1 MANLKSSKKD
11 IRRIERRSEARK
23 PFARNAYMF
32 TKKVLKLVS
41 AGNAKEAAEMLPQ
54 AFKAIDKAA
63 KKNIIHANK
72 AARMKSRISRAVNAI
87 LAKG

>member
-11 IRRIERRSEARK
+11 VRRIQKRTKARK
-23 PFARNAYMF
+23 PFARNAKMI
-32 TKKVLKLVS
+32 TKKILKLVS
-41 AGNAKEAAEMLPQ
+41 AGNKKEAAEMLPE

-72 AARMKSRISRAVNAI
+72 AARVKSRLSRAVS
-87 LAKG
+87 AK

>member
-11 IRRIERRSEARK
+11 VRRTQKRTKARK
-23 PFARNAYMF
+23 PFARNAKML
-32 TKKVLKLVS
+32 TKKILKLVS
-41 AGNAKEAAEMLPQ
+41 AGNKKEAIEMLPE

-72 AARMKSRISRAVNAI
+72 AARVKSRISRAVS
-87 LAKG
+87 AK